1 MRAIERATAFKRDY
15 KRVKATPRYSKDVDA
30 LLSAVVEKL
39 LSDHALPPR
48 NRDHEL
54 SGDWHGYRECH
65 LKPDLL
71 LIYRKPDAG
80 TLRLARLG
88 SHSELFE

>member
-1 MRAIERATAFKRDY
+1 MRTIERATAFKRDY
-15 KRVKATPRYSKDVDA
+15 KRVKATPRYSKDIDG
-30 LLSAVVEKL
+30 LLSAIVERL
-39 LSDHALPPR
+39 ATDHTVPLR

-54 SGDWHGYRECH
+54 SGHWHGYRECH